1 MQLQRQFRG
10 LLSDSQ
16 IEPEE
21 MLQSGKMRVPLNA
34 NSSDAVV
41 GQTPTGFDS
50 AARYAYGSTPVGK
63 VASIAGLLPSSD
75 GRGFDPSLPENLHS
89 GNYLSALMQVLN
101 VAPTSHLAKLFGR

>member
-34 NSSDAVV
+34 NSSDAAV
-41 GQTPTGFDS
+41 GSTPTVFDS

-63 VASIAGLLPSSD
+63 AASITGLLPSSD
-75 GRGFDPSLPENLHS
+75 GSGMEPSLPANIHR